1 MKKILFLFILFLI
14 QSCVLKKEVVDITS
28 TKENT
33 ETIIKDDLSNNN
45 LDNLD
50 SIKIES
56 QSNIDINSNV
66 SISNIDKNDL
76 KIESH
81 KIKTNL
87 KIIDKSKSNV
97 SDTNSGWISYSVPEN
112 MKVAKSYS
120 IKVRVSKKTN
130 GQSKAVLILGD
141 DDPINNPEYPSL
153 ATIDDI
159 KVSGEM
165 SAELR
170 GDSDVFTIKS
180 LSTQVQNIDDVS
192 YTEWEWVVTPKMS
205 GDSPLKLVIKIKDF
219 KKDIVVFNKTIK
231 VNTNATVIVESFFDK
246 YWQWL
251 FTTVIIPIFVW
262 YWNRKRRKDD

>member
-1 MKKILFLFILFLI
+1 MTTLVFDNQLLGIESAGNQEPDTLLIVDTLNSILN
-14 QSCVLKKEVVDITS
+14 VVNE
-28 TKENT
+28 TKSQNLESNQNSN
-33 ETIIKDDLSNNN
+33 DLSNE
-45 LDNLD
+45 
-50 SIKIES
+50 SKKIGKHE
-56 QSNIDINSNV
+56 
-66 SISNIDKNDL
+66 K
-76 KIESH
+76 E
-81 KIKTNL
+81 TNL

-180 LSTQVQNIDDVS
+180 LSTQIQNIDDVS

-231 VNTNATVIVESFFDK
+231 VKTNATVVVESFFDK

-251 FTTVIIPIFVW
+251 FTTVIIPLFVW
-262 YWNRKRRKDD
+262 YWNRKKRKDD